1 MQWKTMSRAI
11 APFAVVLVVA
21 CAAMAPKSGKY
32 VFFVEPQD
40 GATVTS
46 PFMVRF
52 GVVGMDLKPAGDEA
66 PNSGHHHVL
75 VNLDAMPEG
84 TTVPFDAT
92 HLHFGKG
99 QTEAEI
105 KLPPGAYRL
114 TMQFADK
121 DHKSYG
127 PPMAKSISITVK

>member
-1 MQWKTMSRAI
+1 MQWKTISRAI

-52 GVVGMDLKPAGDEA
+52 GVVGMD
-66 PNSGHHHVL
+66 
-75 VNLDAMPEG
+75 
-84 TTVPFDAT
+84 
-92 HLHFGKG
+92 
-99 QTEAEI
+99 
-105 KLPPGAYRL
+105 
-114 TMQFADK
+114 
-121 DHKSYG
+121 
-127 PPMAKSISITVK
+127 